1 MNASIP
7 SSSLAIPTI
16 PIDQITPS
24 PSNPRKRFDET
35 YLQELAASLLEHGMI
50 QPITVRPM
58 PLDHLFEYNRMN
70 PPRGPDE
77 VTPTYEIVVG
87 ECRWRA
93 ARLAGLT
100 EVPAFWR
107 DLDDKQVLEIQVI
120 ENLQRRDVHP
130 LEEADGYQKLIH
142 WHGYRAED
150 LALKIGKSRS
160 YVFARLK
167 LCALGDAGREMFYA
181 GGIEASV
188 ALIIARLPETDQT
201 KMLKELQ
208 RLNGK
213 GEPISFRD
221 AKWRIRNGF
230 TIDLARA
237 TFPLDD
243 VLLLPAAGSCTACPK
258 RSGNA
263 PEICPDIETADVCT
277 DTRCFEE
284 KRLARREQLLDNY
297 REKSVPLYVD
307 DDAKMIAPGGRWSI
321 DKDRWHRLDE
331 HLDDDPER
339 RTIAEILGE
348 QAPVSAVVEVG
359 EGRSAELLELVETTA
374 LAEALAKA
382 GWVANTPAED
392 DAVTGGNGHSVGTY
406 QRQREENA
414 KALAAENARRQAL
427 RDRIVTQLCEG
438 TEPLNIHSV
447 VAAIVLAQIRQ
458 DCDRG
463 EETFIGLEHFG
474 IVTPDE
480 YDEAEEIEK
489 LATVVSG
496 WPLDKLLALMAW
508 NAVIDEAHIFNAY
521 DGDFPPTPS
530 LDALARAVGLSDV
543 AEASDPADAAQAGEP
558 LRAED
563 QNPPSTAAQAAGS
576 LTAENP
582 KIETNEKTAD
592 AWPFPS
598 RPTAGEAETGVNRDE
613 RKTPTAAVYRSLTD
627 ETLTWS
633 GKGRR
638 PKWVQ
643 AHLDSNGDATLADL
657 RVSA

>member
-1 MNASIP
+1 MNNA
-7 SSSLAIPTI
+7 LAIPTI
-16 PIDQITPS
+16 PIDQIAPS

-50 QPITVRPM
+50 QPITVRPL

-93 ARLAGLT
+93 ARLAGLN

-107 DLDDKQVLEIQVI
+107 ELDDKQVLEIQVI

-130 LEEADGYQKLIH
+130 LEESDGYRQLIDR
-142 WHGYRAED
+142 HGYRAED

-188 ALIIARLPETDQT
+188 ALIIARLPETDQI
-201 KMLKELQ
+201 KMLKQLRQSNEA
-208 RLNGK
+208 N

-230 TIDLARA
+230 TIDLAHA

-243 VLLLPAAGSCTACPK
+243 AELLPAAGSCTDCPK

-263 PEICPDIETADVCT
+263 PEICPDIDTADVCT

-284 KRLARREQLLDNY
+284 KRLARREQLLDGY
-297 REKSVPLYVD
+297 RAKNVLVYVD
-307 DDAKMIAPGGRWSI
+307 DDAKMIAPGGNWWSI
-321 DKDRWHRLDE
+321 DMDRWRRLGQRLE
-331 HLDDDPER
+331 DDPER
-339 RTIAEILGE
+339 RTIAEILGK

-359 EGRSAELLELVETTA
+359 EGRSVELLELIETTA

-382 GWVANTPAED
+382 GWSANTSADD
-392 DAVTGGNGHSVGTY
+392 DAVTGANGHSVGTY

-414 KALAAENARRQAL
+414 QALAAENARRKAL
-427 RDRIVTQLCEG
+427 RDRIVAQLCDG
-438 TEPLNIHSV
+438 TDPVDIHSI

-458 DCDRG
+458 ESDRG
-463 EETFIGLEHFG
+463 EDIFIGLEKFG

-489 LATVVSG
+489 LAAVFFC
-496 WPLDKLLALMAW
+496 WPLVKLLALMAW

-521 DGDFPPTPS
+521 DGVFPPTPS
-530 LDALARAVGLSDV
+530 LDALARAVGLPDV
-543 AEASDPADAAQAGEP
+543 AEAPDPADAAQASDALHDEKQ
-558 LRAED
+558 AEAHELWPFPTRKNETR
-563 QNPPSTAAQAAGS
+563 QTP
-576 LTAENP
+576 
-582 KIETNEKTAD
+582 IETNEKPKARGK
-592 AWPFPS
+592 AK
-598 RPTAGEAETGVNRDE
+598 A
-613 RKTPTAAVYRSLTD
+613 KAV
-627 ETLTWS
+627 
-633 GKGRR
+633 
-638 PKWVQ
+638 
-643 AHLDSNGDATLADL
+643 A
-657 RVSA
+657 